1 MTDTPNAPHPDHPPA
16 QGQPPVAI
24 NAQYIRDLSFEVPG
38 APDIFRQSGE
48 GQEIPI
54 GIEVQTRHLE
64 ANSFE
69 VVLHMRI
76 EAKAQG
82 RQMFILEIAYGSVC
96 TINVPE
102 QHLQPVLL
110 VEVPRLLF
118 PFVRSLVAD
127 LTRDGGFP
135 PLLVTPID
143 FAELYRQRLAQMQA
157 QQAQQAAQPPHEET
171 PPEGATVN

>member
-1 MTDTPNAPHPDHPPA
+1 MTETPTTPPNPQEGHPAP
-16 QGQPPVAI
+16 GQPPIVI
-24 NAQYIRDLSFEVPG
+24 NTQYIKDLSFEVPG
-38 APDIFRQSGE
+38 APEVFRQQNE

-64 ANSFE
+64 GHLFE
-69 VVLHMRI
+69 VVLHMRV
-76 EAKAQG
+76 EAKNQS
-82 RQMFILEIAYGSVC
+82 RQLFLLEIAYGALCS
-96 TINVPE
+96 IHVPE

-118 PFVRSLVAD
+118 PFVRSLIAD

-143 FAELYRQRLAQMQA
+143 FAELYRQRLAQLQA
-157 QQAQQAAQPPHEET
+157 QQAQNQA
-171 PPEGATVN
+171 PPEGAVVN

>member
-1 MTDTPNAPHPDHPPA
+1 MNETPNTPPAADAGHAPA
-16 QGQPPVAI
+16 QGQPPIVI
-24 NAQYIRDLSFEVPG
+24 NTQYIRDLSFEVPN
-38 APDIFRQSGE
+38 APEVFRQAGE

-64 ANSFE
+64 GNLFE
-69 VVLHMRI
+69 VVLHMRV
-76 EAKAQG
+76 EAKNQKS
-82 RQMFILEIAYGSVC
+82 QLFLIEIAYGALC
-96 TINVPE
+96 TIHVPE

-118 PFVRSLVAD
+118 PFVRSLIAD

-157 QQAQQAAQPPHEET
+157 QQAQTQAA
-171 PPEGATVN
+171 PEGATVN

>member
-1 MTDTPNAPHPDHPPA
+1 MTDSPANPAGNAHPAP
-16 QGQPPVAI
+16 GQPPIVI
-24 NAQYIRDLSFEVPG
+24 NTQYVKDLSFEVPN
-38 APDIFRQSGE
+38 APEIFRQPAD

-64 ANSFE
+64 TNVYE
-69 VVLHMRI
+69 VVLHMRV
-76 EAKAQG
+76 EAKGHNKQI
-82 RQMFILEIAYGSVC
+82 FLLEIAYGALC

-118 PFVRSLVAD
+118 PFVRAMIAD

-135 PLLVTPID
+135 PLMVTPID
-143 FAELYRQRLAQMQA
+143 FADLYRQRIAQMQA
-157 QQAQQAAQPPHEET
+157 QQAQN
-171 PPEGATVN
+171 PPEGTVVN

>member
-1 MTDTPNAPHPDHPPA
+1 MTDTTNAARPDHPPA

-24 NAQYIRDLSFEVPG
+24 HAQYIRDLSFEVPG
-38 APDIFRQSGE
+38 APEIFRQSGE

-64 ANSFE
+64 GQSYE

-82 RQMFILEIAYGSVC
+82 NQMFILEIAYGAVC

-118 PFVRSLVAD
+118 PFVRSMVAD

-143 FAELYRQRLAQMQA
+143 FGELYRQRLAQMA
-157 QQAQQAAQPPHEET
+157 QQAQ
-171 PPEGATVN
+171 EGAEAAAAPPGTVVN

>member
-1 MTDTPNAPHPDHPPA
+1 MTDTPAPPPSASPDHPPA
-16 QGQPPVAI
+16 HGQPPIVI
-24 NAQYIRDLSFEVPG
+24 NTQYIRDLSFEVPG
-38 APDIFRQSGE
+38 APEVFRQQGE

-64 ANSFE
+64 ANMFE
-69 VVLHMRI
+69 VVLHMRV
-76 EAKAQG
+76 EAKNQT
-82 RQMFILEIAYGSVC
+82 RQMFMLEIAYGALC

-118 PFVRSLVAD
+118 PFVRSLIAD

-143 FAELYRQRLAQMQA
+143 FAELYRQRIAQMQA
-157 QQAQQAAQPPHEET
+157 QQAQQAQSQT

>member
-1 MTDTPNAPHPDHPPA
+1 MTDAPQTPPDAGQAHPHA
-16 QGQPPVAI
+16 QPPIVI
-24 NAQYIRDLSFEVPG
+24 NTQYIRDLSFEVPH
-38 APDIFRQSGE
+38 APDVFRHPGD

-54 GIEVQTRHLE
+54 GIEVQTRHLDG
-64 ANSFE
+64 NQFE
-69 VVLHMRI
+69 VVLHMRV
-76 EAKAQG
+76 EAKSQN
-82 RQMFILEIAYGSVC
+82 RQIFLIEIAYGALC
-96 TINVPE
+96 TIHVPE

-118 PFVRSLVAD
+118 PFVRSLIAD

-157 QQAQQAAQPPHEET
+157 QQASQT
-171 PPEGATVN
+171 PPEGAAVN